1 MNIENAKLY
10 IKNGLGFVPIKK
22 EFRKHSFAPLLTTL
36 LMGVVPGVVLGFPW
50 YLITIVMLCI
60 SLFTIFISFL
70 YSQKIMSIKNR
81 LILQLIVIVP
91 WIIQL
96 ILIEIMYFSLIFQF
110 NVCLLLLIIPIVL
123 IPVLLGVKNHKEVC
137 SEYIYNFKGVNRSRL
152 RISGIIIGILGMN
165 FAALFRNAEQSVIVI
180 IILICF
186 TIVNSILSV
195 GLLSIQRL
203 YYLNKLAQQG
213 IMLESE

>member
-1 MNIENAKLY
+1 
-10 IKNGLGFVPIKK
+10 
-22 EFRKHSFAPLLTTL
+22 
-36 LMGVVPGVVLGFPW
+36 
-50 YLITIVMLCI
+50 
-60 SLFTIFISFL
+60 
-70 YSQKIMSIKNR
+70 
-81 LILQLIVIVP
+81 
-91 WIIQL
+91 
-96 ILIEIMYFSLIFQF
+96 
-110 NVCLLLLIIPIVL
+110 
-123 IPVLLGVKNHKEVC
+123 
-137 SEYIYNFKGVNRSRL
+137 
-152 RISGIIIGILGMN
+152 MN

>member
-1 MNIENAKLY
+1 M
-10 IKNGLGFVPIKK
+10 
-22 EFRKHSFAPLLTTL
+22 
-36 LMGVVPGVVLGFPW
+36 
-50 YLITIVMLCI
+50 
-60 SLFTIFISFL
+60 
-70 YSQKIMSIKNR
+70 
-81 LILQLIVIVP
+81 IVP

-110 NVCLLLLIIPIVL
+110 YVFLLLLIIPIVL